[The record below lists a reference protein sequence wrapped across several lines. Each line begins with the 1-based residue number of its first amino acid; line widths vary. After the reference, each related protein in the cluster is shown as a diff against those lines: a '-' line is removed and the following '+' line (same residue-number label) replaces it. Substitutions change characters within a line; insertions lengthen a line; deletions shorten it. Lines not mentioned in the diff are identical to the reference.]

1 MFKGFNLSL
10 NRNLSEFKSIGEALN
25 VSNRAAVKKAFDLF
39 IEKDGVINGSQLQE
53 YWFPQI
59 SADVFIS
66 HSHQDKDIA
75 TAFAGWLSITFKLKP
90 FIDSCV
96 WGYADDLLKQINNK
110 YCKNSSGS
118 YEYEKI
124 MNSAGHIHMMLVS
137 ALGMMIDNTE
147 CLVFLNT
154 PNSISAQNVVS
165 KTQSPWLYMEIA
177 TSNIIRRKDPQS
189 HRQIMESASLVRKAK
204 VQHFQV
210 EYDVSLHSLT
220 AINETNLV
228 QWKDLYAKQGEH
240 ALDALYAVAK

>member
-1 MFKGFNLSL
+1 MFRGFNLTL
-10 NRNLSEFKSIGEALN
+10 NKNLSDFKSIGEALN
-25 VSNRAAVKKAFDLF
+25 VSNRAAVKKAFALF

-66 HSHQDKDIA
+66 HSHQDRDVA
-75 TAFAGWLSITFKLKP
+75 TSFAGWLSKTFQLKP

-96 WGYADDLLKQINNK
+96 WGYADDLLKQINDK
-110 YCKNSSGS
+110 YCKNSDGK

-124 MNSAGHIHMMLVS
+124 MNSASHVHMMLVS
-137 ALGMMIDNTE
+137 ALGTMIDNTE

-154 PNSISAQNVVS
+154 PNSISAQTVVS

-177 TSNIIRRKDPQS
+177 TSNILRRKDLQS
-189 HRQIMESASLVRKAK
+189 HRQIMESAGVIRKAEVAK
-204 VQHFQV
+204 LKV

-220 AINETNLV
+220 AITETNLA
-228 QWKDLYAKQGEH
+228 QWKELYTKQGRH